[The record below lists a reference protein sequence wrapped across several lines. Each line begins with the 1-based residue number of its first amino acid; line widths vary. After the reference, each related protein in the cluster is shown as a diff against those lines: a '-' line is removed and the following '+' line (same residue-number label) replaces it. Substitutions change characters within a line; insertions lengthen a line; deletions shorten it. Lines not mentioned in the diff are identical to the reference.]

1 VTLRGGGAGG
11 CANNQSLYAGPGR
24 GTATPCRLPEL
35 RQKRIKA
42 IVNIV
47 FDPAKDAV
55 NRAKHG
61 VSLALA
67 EVLFAG
73 PHVTV
78 TDDRFDYGEA
88 REIGFGLVHR
98 RLFVCV
104 YVDRND
110 ERRVISLRKANRR
123 EVMRYGEEI
132 E

>member
-1 VTLRGGGAGG
+1 MPIDAELEL
-11 CANNQSLYAGPGR
+11 QSLACGACGTYAR
-24 GTATPCRLPEL
+24 GVPFTKVRY
-35 RQKRIKA
+35 
-42 IVNIV
+42 V

-67 EVLFAG
+67 EVLFAAS
-73 PHVTV
+73 HVRV
-78 TDDRFDYGEA
+78 IDDRFDYGEV
-88 REIGFGLVHR
+88 REIAFGLIEG

-104 YVDRND
+104 YADRKS

-123 EVMRYGEEI
+123 EVRRYGQEKI